1 MHRDVPPISGRIAWA
16 RQLTRRI
23 RNPMDIFQK
32 HPSCLK
38 TPEAAKIIRN
48 FNQLAT
54 VLVEFEI
61 LYHNGWLKQ
70 VEVAKTGMIAS
81 RVRVHFSPANRGLSR
96 QEKRERKERHLPA
109 SDLFCIKHV
118 LAFS

>member
-1 MHRDVPPISGRIAWA
+1 
-16 RQLTRRI
+16 
-23 RNPMDIFQK
+23 MDIFQK

-81 RVRVHFSPANRGLSR
+81 RVRVNFSPAYRGPLTAR
-96 QEKRERKERHLPA
+96 EKGEERETSAGL
-109 SDLFCIKHV
+109 
-118 LAFS
+118 